1 MIFDIYSFVV
11 VFLFILLDILTGVTQ
26 AVKNKTLSSNVMRE
40 GIYHKLGYVF
50 ILLTAML
57 CEYGMKFL
65 DLGFTAPITIPCM
78 VMISLTE
85 VISILENITR
95 ITPEIAD
102 SEIFNLLSNNKLRRH
117 DDEQEL

>member
-50 ILLTAML
+50 VLLTATL
-57 CEYGMKFL
+57 CEYGMSYL
-65 DLGFTAPITIPCM
+65 DLGFTAPIIVPCM
-78 VMISLTE
+78 IMISLTE
-85 VISILENITR
+85 LVSIVENISR
-95 ITPEIAD
+95 ITPELANTG
-102 SEIFNLLSNNKLRRH
+102 IFDLLSSNRNRRAD
-117 DDEQEL
+117 DDEE